1 MRVKYVHKEYCIQY
15 PIRIH
20 AETASALY
28 TMTGGPLPGTQYA
41 GADRYSRFGHG
52 RITPGGRSGGRHM
65 ENFSLYINGVLRTV
79 CVPPQ
84 WTLLRV
90 LRETL
95 GLTGAK
101 NGCSSGDCGACRV
114 ILDGTA
120 VNACK
125 VPIKD
130 AAGHRVETIEG
141 LSQNGQLHPIQQA
154 FIDCGAVQCG
164 FCTPGMV
171 MSAKALLDK
180 TLHPS
185 DEEIREALAPNLC
198 RCTGYYKIEE
208 AVREAARRLEAQD
221 R

>member
-1 MRVKYVHKEYCIQY
+1 
-15 PIRIH
+15 
-20 AETASALY
+20 
-28 TMTGGPLPGTQYA
+28 
-41 GADRYSRFGHG
+41 
-52 RITPGGRSGGRHM
+52 M

-130 AAGHRVETIEG
+130 AAGLRVETIEG
-141 LSQNGQLHPIQQA
+141 LSRNGQLHPIQQA